1 MKTLKKLF
9 VALLAL
15 TLMVGCSGGSTSGGD
30 SDEEKVLV
38 IYSPNSDTEVDNII
52 PAFEEATGI
61 TVQLISAGTGE
72 CTSRLDAEKENPQ
85 CDVMFGGVNL
95 GVITQF
101 PDIFQEYNSPNES
114 LIDENYQTEDG
125 YLSNYMLSG
134 SGCLILNN
142 AIIDDLGLT
151 GKINGYADLLN
162 PALKGKIAAGD
173 PTKSSSAWA
182 ELCNMLLVMGDEP
195 YDDKAWDYVEDFIA
209 QLDGVQLDSSSA
221 IYKGVSAGEYAVGV
235 SYEDPCVALLE
246 SGADVTVIYPEEGAV
261 WLPTASAIVANCP
274 HPNNAKLFIDFLL
287 SDECQEIIGGLTIRG
302 TNSSITPS
310 NEYMKPMSEINVVYE
325 DLELTAANKTAWQ
338 QKYADL
344 KATYDSSK

>member
-1 MKTLKKLF
+1 MKKLF
-9 VALLAL
+9 KLMLAVIMCFGLVA
-15 TLMVGCSGGSTSGGD
+15 CGD
-30 SDEEKVLV
+30 KTDEEPVLV

-52 PAFEEATGI
+52 PAFENATGI
-61 TVQLISAGTGE
+61 EVQLISAGTGE
-72 CTSRLDAEKENPQ
+72 CTARLDAEKANPQ

-101 PDIFQEYNSPNES
+101 PDIFQEYNSPNEKY
-114 LIDENYQTEDG
+114 IDENYQTKDG
-125 YLSNYMLSG
+125 YLHNYMLSG
-134 SGCLILNN
+134 SGCIILNN
-142 AIIDDLGLT
+142 DLIDKLGLT

-195 YDDKAWDYVEDFIA
+195 YDDKAWEYVEDFIA
-209 QLDGVQLDSSSA
+209 QLDGIQLDSSSA

-261 WLPTASAIVANCP
+261 WLPTASAIVKDCP
-274 HPNNAKLFIDFLL
+274 HPNNAKAFIDFIL
-287 SDECQEIIGGLTIRG
+287 SEECQEIIGGLTIRG
-302 TNSSITPS
+302 TMSSITPS
-310 NEYMKPMSEINVVYE
+310 NKFMKPFKDINVAYE
-325 DLELTAANKTAWQ
+325 DLELTAKNKTAWQ

-344 KATYDSSK
+344 KTTYDSSK

>member
-1 MKTLKKLF
+1 MKVLKLLL
-9 VALLAL
+9 VALLSL
-15 TLMVGCSGGSTSGGD
+15 TMFVGCGGN
-30 SDEEKVLV
+30 DEERVLV
-38 IYSPNSDTEVDNII
+38 IYSPNSDTEVENII

-72 CTSRLDAEKENPQ
+72 CTTRLDAEKENPQ

-95 GVITQF
+95 GVVTQY

-114 LIDENYQTEDG
+114 KIDEGYQNEHG
-125 YLSNYMLSG
+125 LYSNYMLSG
-134 SGCLILNN
+134 SGMLILNN
-142 AIIDDLGLT
+142 ELIDELGLT
-151 GKINGYADLLN
+151 GQINGYEDLLN

-182 ELCNMLLVMGDEP
+182 ELTNMLLVMGDEP
-195 YDDKAWDYVEDFIA
+195 YDDKAWEYVEKFIE

-235 SYEDPCVALLE
+235 SYEDPCISLLA
-246 SGADVTVIYPEEGAV
+246 SGADVTCIYPEEGTV
-261 WLPTASAIVANCP
+261 WLPTGSAIVANCP
-274 HPNNAKLFIDFLL
+274 HLDEAKEFIDFLL
-287 SDECQEIIGGLTIRG
+287 SDECQEIIGSLTIRG

-325 DLELTAANKTAWQ
+325 DLEYTAAHKSEWQ
-338 QKYADL
+338 AKYADL
-344 KATYDSSK
+344 KATIDSK